1 MSGNSIV
8 KGALLQ
14 ERVML
19 KAEQFR
25 QDTEKFW
32 SKMDQIGK
40 VVAADHVTPASR
52 RQRAVAAPQPAKSKP
67 KPKKRK
73 H

>member
-1 MSGNSIV
+1 MSRDSIF

-25 QDTEKFW
+25 QDTKAFW

-40 VVAADHVTPASR
+40 VVAADHVRPTSR
-52 RQRAVAAPQPAKSKP
+52 RQRAAAALRPAKP

>member
-1 MSGNSIV
+1 
-8 KGALLQ
+8 
-14 ERVML
+14 ML

-25 QDTEKFW
+25 QDTKAFW

-40 VVAADHVTPASR
+40 VVAADHVRPTSR
-52 RQRAVAAPQPAKSKP
+52 RQRAAATLRPAKP
-67 KPKKRK
+67 KLKKRK

>member
-1 MSGNSIV
+1 
-8 KGALLQ
+8 
-14 ERVML
+14 ML

-25 QDTEKFW
+25 QDTKAFW

-40 VVAADHVTPASR
+40 AVATDHVGPTSH
-52 RQRAVAAPQPAKSKP
+52 RQRAATVLRPAKP

>member
-1 MSGNSIV
+1 
-8 KGALLQ
+8 
-14 ERVML
+14 ML

-40 VVAADHVTPASR
+40 VVAADHVSSTSR
-52 RQRAVAAPQPAKSKP
+52 RQRAAAPRPAKP

>member
-40 VVAADHVTPASR
+40 VVAAVTPASR

>member
-1 MSGNSIV
+1 
-8 KGALLQ
+8 
-14 ERVML
+14 ML

-25 QDTEKFW
+25 QDTKAFW

-40 VVAADHVTPASR
+40 AVATDHVGPTSY
-52 RQRAVAAPQPAKSKP
+52 RQRAATALRPAKP

>member
-1 MSGNSIV
+1 
-8 KGALLQ
+8 
-14 ERVML
+14 ML

-25 QDTEKFW
+25 QDTKAFW

-40 VVAADHVTPASR
+40 VVAADDVRPTSR
-52 RQRAVAAPQPAKSKP
+52 RQRAAATLRPAKP